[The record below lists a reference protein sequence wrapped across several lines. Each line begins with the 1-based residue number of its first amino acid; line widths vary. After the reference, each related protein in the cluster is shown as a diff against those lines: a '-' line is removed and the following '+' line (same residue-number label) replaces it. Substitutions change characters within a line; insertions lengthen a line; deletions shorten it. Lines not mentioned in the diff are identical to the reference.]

1 MNDSGKSTFSGDQTV
16 VIPDL
21 VPEIASGFRVGEYE
35 VIGTLGQGAMGTV
48 YLARDNT
55 GHEVA
60 LKMYREGLGNSTL
73 MGERFRRE
81 AEATKM
87 LRRHPYILTVYT
99 SGREGLYHYMAM
111 ERIEKSRTLK
121 DLMEVGL
128 PAKQAL
134 HTTIKLATALQYAHE
149 HGVVHRD
156 VKPDNVLVDEFGE
169 PLLADFGV
177 ADLQDWPDFTAAG
190 ALTGTPM
197 YMAPEQA
204 RSEAATPQSDVY
216 ALGVVLYQ
224 ALTGDLPY
232 DLPAGYNTTDVLD
245 AVKLQKL
252 VRARK
257 RDASIS
263 RDLDYVLMRT
273 LAANPAD
280 RYPNARSFARDLESI
295 YDKRPLARL
304 YNSPFGMMAR
314 FIRRYKALFIT
325 IGLLCSAAAA
335 GYALMESRFT
345 RVSEQQLLHLAW
357 QRNAELSIS
366 ERSTGPAPVRTTMQA
381 GMKEFVA
388 GRFQNAAEHYRYAA
402 ACSTFEGKKHN
413 SMIAQLEEARC
424 RQLIGTL
431 TDLERAEQLYNRILE
446 EAKASPAVASQAL
459 FELVVLHL
467 HQEDP
472 ESAAAWFE
480 KNRSRVQDSQL
491 LQLLP
496 SVLEG
501 TPDDFAS
508 QLGALPRNQQNDGW
522 MVQALRPGLSAN
534 QRAVALS
541 YVLEFTPPGNT
552 FDWPA
557 PLARKMT
564 KQR

>member
-1 MNDSGKSTFSGDQTV
+1 MNDSGKTTFSGDQTV
-16 VIPDL
+16 EIPDN
-21 VPEIASGFRVGEYE
+21 VPEIASGFQVGEYE

-99 SGREGLYHYMAM
+99 SGRQGLYHYMAM
-111 ERIEKSRTLK
+111 EKIENSRTLK
-121 DLMEVGL
+121 DLMDVGL
-128 PAKQAL
+128 PAQQAL

-252 VRARK
+252 VRPRK

-263 RDLDYVLMRT
+263 RDLDYVLMRA
-273 LAANPAD
+273 LASNPAD
-280 RYPNARSFARDLESI
+280 RYPNARGFARDLESI
-295 YDKRPLARL
+295 YDGRPLSRL
-304 YNSPFGMMAR
+304 YNSPFGMMGR
-314 FIRRYKALFIT
+314 FIRRHKALFVT
-325 IGLLCSAAAA
+325 IGMLCTAAAA
-335 GYALMESRFT
+335 GYAFMESRVT
-345 RVSEQQLLHLAW
+345 QVSEQQLLHLAW

-366 ERSTGPAPVRTTMQA
+366 ERSSGPAPVRTTMQA
-381 GMKEFVA
+381 GFNEYISD
-388 GRFQNAAEHYRYAA
+388 RFQNAAEHYRYAA
-402 ACSTFEGKKHN
+402 ACSNFEGNRHN

-424 RQLIGTL
+424 RQMLGTV
-431 TDLERAEQLYNRILE
+431 TGLERAEQLYSRILE
-446 EAKASPAVASQAL
+446 EPEASPAVASQAL
-459 FELVVLHL
+459 FEMVVLHL
-467 HQEDP
+467 HQNDA

-480 KNRSRVQDSQL
+480 KNRTRVEDTPL
-491 LQLLP
+491 LKLLP

-501 TPDDFAS
+501 TAEAFAS
-508 QLGALPRNQQNDGW
+508 QLSGLPVSQQNDAW
-522 MVQALRPGLSAN
+522 MAQALRPGLPAN
-534 QRAVALS
+534 QRAVAVR
-541 YVLEFTPPGNT
+541 YVLEFTARDH
-552 FDWPA
+552 DWPS
-557 PLARKMT
+557 PLARKMA
-564 KQR
+564 KRP

>member
-1 MNDSGKSTFSGDQTV
+1 MNDSGKATFSGDQTV
-16 VIPDL
+16 EIPDP

-35 VIGTLGQGAMGTV
+35 VTGTLGQGAMGTV

-111 ERIEKSRTLK
+111 EKIENSRTLK
-121 DLMEVGL
+121 DLMDVGL
-128 PAKQAL
+128 PAKQAI

-177 ADLQDWPDFTAAG
+177 ADLQDWPDFTAVG

-224 ALTGDLPY
+224 AITGDLPY

-252 VRARK
+252 VRPRK
-257 RDASIS
+257 RSASVS
-263 RDLDYVLMRT
+263 RDLDYVLMRA

-280 RYPNARSFARDLESI
+280 RYPNARGFARDLESI
-295 YDKRPLARL
+295 YDGRPLARL
-304 YNSPFGMMAR
+304 YNSPFGMMGR
-314 FIRRYKALFIT
+314 FIRRHKALFVT
-325 IGLLCSAAAA
+325 IGLLCAAAAA
-335 GYALMESRFT
+335 GYAFMESRVT
-345 RVSEQQLLHLAW
+345 RVGEQQLLHLAW

-381 GMKEFVA
+381 GFNEYIA
-388 GRFQNAAEHYRYAA
+388 GRFDNAAEHYRYAA
-402 ACSTFEGKKHN
+402 ACSMFEGNQHN
-413 SMIAQLEEARC
+413 SMIAHLEEARC
-424 RQLIGTL
+424 RQMIGTV
-431 TDLERAEQLYNRILE
+431 TGLERAEQLYSRILE
-446 EAKASPAVASQAL
+446 QPKASPAVASQAL
-459 FELVVLHL
+459 FEMVVLHL
-467 HQEDP
+467 QQNDP

-480 KNRSRVQDSQL
+480 KNRL
-491 LQLLP
+491 LVEDTPLLRLLP
-496 SVLEG
+496 SVLDG
-501 TPDDFAS
+501 TPEAFTT
-508 QLGALPRNQQNDGW
+508 QLAGLPVSQQNDAW
-522 MVQALRPGLSAN
+522 MAQALRPGLPAD
-534 QRAVALS
+534 QRAMAVR
-541 YVLEFTPPGNT
+541 YVLEFTSREH
-552 FDWPA
+552 DWPS
-557 PLARKMT
+557 PLARKMA
-564 KQR
+564 KHR